1 MNGEYTSVW
10 KKWEKEKVD
19 VDTNWKFSILGIC
32 LSCNLEAVITTLY
45 LIFFQTH
52 FKTFARS
59 KTGGK
64 GIMHLFR
71 SGIAGCGHCAVLC
84 SARDQ
89 PQGFLHAS

>member
-19 VDTNWKFSILGIC
+19 IDTNWNFSILGIC
-32 LSCNLEAVITTLY
+32 LIYNLEAIITTLY

-52 FKTFARS
+52 FKTFAHS
-59 KTGGK
+59 KT
-64 GIMHLFR
+64 
-71 SGIAGCGHCAVLC
+71 GIAGCGPCAVLC